1 MDMDTNLPNFKCFSV
16 IMMVI
21 FETHFMKTL
30 SNNENDLKKSVAYK
44 KKRVVLNWM
53 LLRYSY
59 RLQISVIKSSAKVR
73 GNRDKK
79 AKVNFNAGTKLS
91 ISKF

>member
-1 MDMDTNLPNFKCFSV
+1 
-16 IMMVI
+16 
-21 FETHFMKTL
+21 
-30 SNNENDLKKSVAYK
+30 
-44 KKRVVLNWM
+44 M

>member
-73 GNRDKK
+73 GNRDKET
-79 AKVNFNAGTKLS
+79 KVNFNAGTKLS

>member
-1 MDMDTNLPNFKCFSV
+1 
-16 IMMVI
+16 
-21 FETHFMKTL
+21 
-30 SNNENDLKKSVAYK
+30 
-44 KKRVVLNWM
+44 M

-79 AKVNFNAGTKLS
+79 TKVNFNAGTKLS